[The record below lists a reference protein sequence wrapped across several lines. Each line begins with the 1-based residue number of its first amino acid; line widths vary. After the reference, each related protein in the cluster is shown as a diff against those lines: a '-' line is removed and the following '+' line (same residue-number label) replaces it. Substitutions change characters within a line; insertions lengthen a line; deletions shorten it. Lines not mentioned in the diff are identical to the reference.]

1 VPRRSESGRRI
12 AMAVRL
18 ARGPARAPAASPD
31 AQLLEAAQKGDL
43 ALLRRALAT
52 GADVDFYDRI
62 FEWSA

>member
-1 VPRRSESGRRI
+1 
-12 AMAVRL
+12 MAVRL